1 MHKSIAQELQQLEPC
16 VHARRKVDNF
26 HCFADLFYVIDVIFT
41 TVSTISMPRIGRVS
55 WNWYSVDPNTDE
67 QEIRKRPKEQK
78 IKTYPS
84 FDVLL
89 F

>member
-55 WNWYSVDPNTDE
+55 
-67 QEIRKRPKEQK
+67 
-78 IKTYPS
+78 
-84 FDVLL
+84 
-89 F
+89 